1 MGKNIFVEPSFYAH
15 IISGIFMFIAIIIM
29 IMNYSKI
36 KSLDSYRFL
45 ILIMLLSVSI
55 GIHGISHL
63 GLETIYGYNPLV
75 IDDITTVNTNNT

>member
-15 IISGIFMFIAIIIM
+15 IISGIFMFIAMIIM

>member
-1 MGKNIFVEPSFYAH
+1 MDTNIFGEPSFYAH
-15 IISGIFMFIAIIIM
+15 IISGIFMFIAMIIM

-63 GLETIYGYNPLV
+63 GLETIYGYTPLN
-75 IDDITTVNTNNT
+75 IIIRRKYG

>member
-1 MGKNIFVEPSFYAH
+1 MDKNIFVEPSFYAH

-45 ILIMLLSVSI
+45 ILIMLLSISI

-75 IDDITTVNTNNT
+75 INDTATVNINNT